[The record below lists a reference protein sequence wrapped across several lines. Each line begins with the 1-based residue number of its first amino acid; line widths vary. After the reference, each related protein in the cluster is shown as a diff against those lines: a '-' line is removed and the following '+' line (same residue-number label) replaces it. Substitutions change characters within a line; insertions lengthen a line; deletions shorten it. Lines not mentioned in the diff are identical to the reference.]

1 MIPPFQG
8 MLKIRIEAEVNP
20 SEDPEK
26 VKRAIGNVFGK
37 EAASNIGVER
47 GKAIYILDSY
57 RGLTKVYEQVR
68 HKRTLAVLRRLL
80 TKNREEGGTWFYLN
94 KQAAFV
100 GKVVLCE
107 EAQESPLGPIKVSI
121 ETNDV
126 DGLIEWLAPKEEFLR
141 RKDVRRRRKSSLRKA
156 DTNTFFS

>member
-8 MLKIRIEAEVNP
+8 RLKMRIEAEVNP

-26 VKRAIGNVFGK
+26 VKNAISNVFGR
-37 EAASNIGVER
+37 EAISNSEVGR
-47 GKAIYILDSY
+47 GKVVYLTDSY
-57 RGLTKVYEQVR
+57 KGLTKVYEQVR
-68 HKRTLAVLRRLL
+68 HKRTMAVLRRLL

-121 ETNDV
+121 ETDDV

-141 RKDVRRRRKSSLRKA
+141 RKDIRRRRKLSIEKDRY
-156 DTNTFFS
+156 

>member
-8 MLKIRIEAEVNP
+8 RLKLRIEARVNP

-26 VKRAIGNVFGK
+26 VKRAIGNVFGR
-37 EAASNIGVER
+37 EAVSNTEVEG
-47 GKAIYILDSY
+47 GKAVCVLDSY
-57 RGLTKVYEQVR
+57 TGLAKVYEQAR

-80 TKNREEGGTWFYLN
+80 TRNREEGTTWFYLN

-107 EAQESPLGPIKVSI
+107 EAQESPLGPITVSI
-121 ETNDV
+121 ETDDL

-141 RKDVRRRRKSSLRKA
+141 RKDMRRRRR
-156 DTNTFFS
+156 